1 MERIIGPRAS
11 GKTTKLIELAL
22 NNNFA
27 SIVVPNHRMAEYVSH
42 MAAEKG
48 YPGLDILTFNQ
59 FMRRY
64 YDGRPGRYVIDELDL
79 CLAANGVLGYTNSE
93 ED

>member
-27 SIVVPNHRMAEYVSH
+27 SIVVPNHRVAEYVWH

-59 FMRRY
+59 FMSRCDNNRF
-64 YDGRPGRYVIDELDL
+64 GRYVIDELDW
-79 CLAANGVLGYTNSE
+79 CLAENGVIGYTNSE